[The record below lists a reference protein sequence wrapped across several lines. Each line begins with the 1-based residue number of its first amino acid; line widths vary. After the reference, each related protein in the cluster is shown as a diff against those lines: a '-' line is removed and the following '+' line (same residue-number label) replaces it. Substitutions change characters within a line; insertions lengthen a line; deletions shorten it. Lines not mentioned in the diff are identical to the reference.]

1 MLRPRWH
8 KVLADLWENKVRT
21 LLVVA
26 SIAIGVFS
34 VGTIAGAYVMIPEG
48 MNVSYADSL
57 PANIEMTTEA
67 FDDDFVERI
76 RNLEGIAQAEGRRI
90 FEVRAQTRNGEW
102 ISLDMV
108 ALNFADI
115 RLKLLTAQEGN
126 AAPKDREIILIDNT
140 LDSLG
145 LQVGNTLRIQLPD
158 GTMKDLK
165 IAGSTKD
172 LTADIQ
178 SIVNSNIGYVTFN
191 SLEWLHQPANY
202 NLLLASLQEGGNDK
216 DKVQAMSVR
225 VRTQFENSGRQVYVT
240 RQSLTNQHPLG
251 YIIEAVLGIFGFLG
265 VLILFLSGALIANT
279 LNSLVN
285 QQMRQIGVMKLVG
298 ARRNAVI
305 GMYLTLIFAFG
316 MLAFTIALLPSSAA
330 AYRLAVLPSELLNI
344 IIPVDTPF
352 PLLPP
357 VVTLQIVVALV
368 IPVLAGLL
376 PVILGSRITVLE
388 AINSGGI
395 DLSDS
400 GKTAHSE
407 GGRISR
413 WMAARGI
420 AGGPVTIALRNTFRR
435 RGRLILT
442 LFTLSLGGAIF
453 ISVFNVRV
461 SLNQKVNE
469 ITQYFA
475 ADVNLDFDRAY
486 RIEEIAQVAFQ
497 FPEVTHV
504 EGWGAM
510 GAELLDNTGEVADN
524 VTILAPPAGSPL
536 VEPILLQGRWVQP
549 GDTNALAVNEAFWN
563 DYPSLKAGDYL
574 HLRINGREHIWQI
587 VGIFQYAGLNQL
599 FAYTNYEILAPVMG
613 ITNRAAVFRVVS
625 TDHSLQAQKDL
636 SIRMDDF
643 FRERGYQVQQVQSG
657 GSFTATITE
666 LLGVLIIVLLV
677 MALLTATV
685 GSIGLAGTL
694 SMNVLE
700 RTREIGVLRA
710 VGAGDRVIIQLVII
724 EGLTI
729 GLLSYA
735 IAIVLSFPITALLAD
750 IVSRAIFNSPAN
762 FAFTFSG
769 FIIWL
774 LIVLSMSALASV
786 LPARSAARMTIREVL
801 AYE

>member
-34 VGTIAGAYVMIPEG
+34 IGTIAGAYVMIPQG

-57 PANIEMTTEA
+57 PANIEMTTET

-76 RNLEGIAQAEGRRI
+76 RHLEGVAQAEGRRV
-90 FEVRAQTRNGEW
+90 FEVRAQTRTGEW
-102 ISLDMV
+102 ISLDV
-108 ALNFADI
+108 IALNFDDI
-115 RLKLLTAQEGN
+115 RLKLLTPQTGK
-126 AAPKDREIILIDNT
+126 AAPEDREIILIDGT

-145 LQVGNTLRIQLPD
+145 LQTGDTLRIQLPD
-158 GTMKDLK
+158 GAFKDLK

-172 LTADIQ
+172 LTAGIE
-178 SIVNSNIGYVTFN
+178 SIVNSNVGYVTIN
-191 SLEWLHQPANY
+191 SLEWLHQPTGY
-202 NLLLASLQEGGNDK
+202 NLLLVSLQEGGNDK
-216 DKVQAMSVR
+216 ASVHAMSVR
-225 VRTQFENSGRQVYVT
+225 VRTQLEHSGRQVYIT
-240 RQSLTNQHPLG
+240 RHALTNQHPLG
-251 YIIEAVLGIFGFLG
+251 YIIEAVLGILGFLG
-265 VLILFLSGALIANT
+265 ILILFLSSSLIANT

-298 ARRNAVI
+298 ARRNAII

-316 MLAFTIALLPSSAA
+316 LLAFAIALLPSSAA

-344 IIPVDTPF
+344 IIPINTPF

-357 VVTLQIVVALV
+357 VIALQIFVALV
-368 IPVLAGLL
+368 IPTLAGLL

-400 GKTAHSE
+400 TPE

-435 RGRLILT
+435 RGRLALT

-453 ISVFNVRV
+453 ISVFNVQV
-461 SLNQKVNE
+461 SLDRKVHE

-475 ADVNLDFDRAY
+475 ADVNLDFDRTY
-486 RIEEIAQVAFQ
+486 RIEEVAQLARQ
-497 FPEVTHV
+497 FPEITHV
-504 EGWGAM
+504 EGWGAV
-510 GAELLDNTGEVADN
+510 GAELLDNTGEVTDN
-524 VTILAPPAGSPL
+524 VTILAPPAASPL

-549 GDTNALAVNEAFWN
+549 GDKNALAVNEAFWN
-563 DYPSLKAGDYL
+563 DYPTLKAGDYL

-613 ITNRAAVFRVVS
+613 ITNRAAVFRFVS
-625 TDHSLQAQKDL
+625 TDHNLQAQKDL

-643 FRERGYQVQQVQSG
+643 FRARGYQVQQVESG

-735 IAIVLSFPITALLAD
+735 IATVLSFPITALLAD
-750 IVSRAIFNSPAN
+750 IISRAIFNSPAN

-774 LIVLSMSALASV
+774 LIVLGMSALASV